1 MTEVEAGTTTVEPE
15 PEPKP
20 EPEISSATWRLAW
33 VIAFGAFAGGLDTS
47 LINIAL
53 KTIQDEFHTSLGL
66 AQWISSAYLLALAVS
81 LPVCAWLGRR
91 VGVGRLWLGALAAF
105 TVISALC
112 ALAPTMEVLI
122 GLRVLQGLTAGLL
135 VPAGQTILGQAVG
148 PGRLGRVMARLGVAV
163 VLAPALGPFL
173 GGLMLHSLSWR
184 WLFLI
189 NVPIG
194 VVALML
200 GLRLIPHEK
209 GVATSPLDWAGFSY
223 IGVGLPLVVL
233 GLTNWGSDGSPKP
246 VPVLLPLGI
255 GAAGLVAFVLHAT
268 RRDHPLL
275 DMSLYRSAGYSTA
288 SVALVF
294 NGALTFGCALVFP
307 LYFQLLHGNGV
318 VETGL
323 QLLSMGVG
331 TGIMLPLS
339 GRLTDRYGGGLIAV
353 LGTGCTVVATSAF
366 AFIGPD
372 QSPAHVQA
380 LLFLLGMGTGTATPP
395 LMISAFTT
403 VPRDRIPEGTAQVSI
418 LARLGG
424 ALGAALFGVVLARG
438 LLGGTRHAFHV
449 AFQWQCG
456 TALAALAST
465 FCLWL
470 TLHRAAGDRG
480 LPPGGVRH

>member
-1 MTEVEAGTTTVEPE
+1 MTGVGTRTAPVQ
-15 PEPKP
+15 
-20 EPEISSATWRLAW
+20 PEISPATWRLAW

-53 KTIQDEFHTSLGL
+53 HTIQGEFHTDLGL

-148 PGRLGRVMARLGVAV
+148 PGKLGRVMARLGVAV

-194 VVALML
+194 AVALVL
-200 GLRLIPHEK
+200 GLRWIPHEK
-209 GVATSPLDWAGFSY
+209 GAATAPLDWAGFSY
-223 IGVGLPLVVL
+223 IGAGLPLTVL

-246 VPVLLPLGI
+246 VQVLLPLGL
-255 GAAGLVAFVLHAT
+255 GVAGLVAFVLHAT

-275 DMSLYRSAGYSTA
+275 DMSLYRNAGYASA
-288 SVALVF
+288 SVAFIF
-294 NGALTFGCALVFP
+294 NGALVFGCGLVFP

-323 QLLSMGVG
+323 QMLSMGAG
-331 TGIMLPLS
+331 TAIMLPLS
-339 GRLTDRYGGGLIAV
+339 GRLTDRYGGGPISV
-353 LGTGCTVVATSAF
+353 LGTGCAVVATTTF
-366 AFIGPD
+366 AVLGPG
-372 QSPAHVQA
+372 QSPVLVQT
-380 LLFLLGMGTGTATPP
+380 LLFLLGMGTGMASTP
-395 LMISAFTT
+395 LVISAFTT
-403 VPRDRIPEGTAQVSI
+403 VPRDRLPEATSQINI

-424 ALGAALFGVVLARG
+424 ALGAALFAVVLARG

-456 TALAALAST
+456 TALLALAST
-465 FCLWL
+465 LYLWL
-470 TLHRAAGDRG
+470 TLHRAGDQG
-480 LPPGGVRH
+480 LPAGGPHH